1 MQLKRKKTTKAPNHS
16 HFNAGISRNKMLW
29 LLFKMVLWQQI
40 RQKFL
45 TVFRHAIKNI
55 KIKVIIKFI
64 LQKRRPFF
72 LKKKN

>member
-1 MQLKRKKTTKAPNHS
+1 
-16 HFNAGISRNKMLW
+16 MLW

-45 TVFRHAIKNI
+45 TGFRHAIKNI

-64 LQKRRPFF
+64 LQERRLFFFF
-72 LKKKN
+72 LFFKLNEGLI

>member
-1 MQLKRKKTTKAPNHS
+1 
-16 HFNAGISRNKMLW
+16 MLW

-64 LQKRRPFF
+64 LQKRRFFFF
-72 LKKKN
+72 LIK